1 MREFV
6 VMQEQHTV
14 DELVRDVSHLLQWV
28 WLVVV
33 VFLELQSR
41 RLLSI
46 SFYITYFLNEQ
57 LVGGN

>member
-1 MREFV
+1 
-6 VMQEQHTV
+6 MQEQHTV

-46 SFYITYFLNEQ
+46 LFYIVAITYFLNEQ

>member
-33 VFLELQSR
+33 VFLELQWR

-46 SFYITYFLNEQ
+46 SFYITYF
-57 LVGGN
+57 

>member
-46 SFYITYFLNEQ
+46 SFYITYF
-57 LVGGN
+57 